1 MRASFLQNHC
11 SIYCTLIVIRA
22 VSSFAT
28 FGQSVYRSTVTWT
41 KNFRALSLTMRSHP
55 APLANLTFFALD
67 WPQGRVSRL
76 FECLTVGIV
85 ADSCLVRAGTRV
97 KNAWWN
103 SSVLKDDAFALI
115 RPSRKHRSIEQW
127 ITVEKFLDRSM
138 IGTVLEWKH
147 SSSIMSYREN
157 VKQMGK

>member
-11 SIYCTLIVIRA
+11 SIYYTLIVVRA

-76 FECLTVGIV
+76 CECLAVGIV
-85 ADSCLVRAGTRV
+85 ADFCLVRASQERSMKLVRV
-97 KNAWWN
+97 KRRCICFN
-103 SSVLKDDAFALI
+103 SPFAET
-115 RPSRKHRSIEQW
+115 S
-127 ITVEKFLDRSM
+127 LDRTMNYS
-138 IGTVLEWKH
+138 
-147 SSSIMSYREN
+147 
-157 VKQMGK
+157 